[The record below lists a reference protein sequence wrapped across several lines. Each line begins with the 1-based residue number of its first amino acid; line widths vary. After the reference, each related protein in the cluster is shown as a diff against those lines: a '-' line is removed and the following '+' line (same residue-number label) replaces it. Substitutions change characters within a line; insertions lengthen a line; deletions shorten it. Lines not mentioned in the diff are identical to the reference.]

1 MSYLIVFNFRLW
13 IYLPEKE
20 DFVQAPTK
28 QNYQAHCF
36 LKLLLLQTVLSLT
49 TNLLKY
55 INLNYC
61 AKGTK
66 KLN

>member
-55 INLNYC
+55 
-61 AKGTK
+61 
-66 KLN
+66 